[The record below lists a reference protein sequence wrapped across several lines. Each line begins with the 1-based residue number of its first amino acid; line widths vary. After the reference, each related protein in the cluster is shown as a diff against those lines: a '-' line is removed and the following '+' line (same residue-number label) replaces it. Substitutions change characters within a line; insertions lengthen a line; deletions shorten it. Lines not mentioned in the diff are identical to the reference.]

1 MINPERGFVSSAN
14 QFPADPS
21 VYPYY
26 LGGYFPMY
34 RGLTINR
41 RLSAMNN
48 ITTDSMEMLQT
59 NNYNS
64 FAAMAVPLLLKNIS
78 RDSLD
83 NNEKD
88 YFDTLK
94 KWNYYNDVNESGA
107 TVFVLTWDNFEHIV
121 WDDELSKCK
130 EPTTQPESESLLE
143 SILKDSAYKFLDD
156 INTPQKET
164 LQDDILAAFRKTT
177 LTLKNLEVAKKL
189 SWEMYKDTRI
199 NHLAKLAPFSK
210 LHLNIGGGSN
220 CINAANSD
228 HGPSWRM
235 IVELTDTTNA
245 YGIYPGGQ
253 SGNPGSR
260 YYDNF
265 VDDWAA
271 GKYFKLW
278 VMNKND
284 INDFRVKYKITFGK

>member
-1 MINPERGFVSSAN
+1 MF
-14 QFPADPS
+14 
-21 VYPYY
+21 
-26 LGGYFPMY
+26 

-48 ITTDSMEMLQT
+48 ITTDSMQLLQT

-64 FAAMAVPLLLKNIS
+64 FAAMAVPLLLRNIA

-83 NNEKD
+83 DTEKD
-88 YFDTLK
+88 YYDTLK
-94 KWNYYNDVNESGA
+94 KWNYSNDANESGA
-107 TVFVLTWDNFEHIV
+107 TVFVLTWENFEAVV
-121 WDDELSKCK
+121 WDDDLAKCND
-130 EPTTQPESESLLE
+130 PITRPNSESLLE
-143 SILKDSAYKFLDD
+143 SVLKDSSYKFLDNV
-156 INTPQKET
+156 NTPQKET
-164 LQDDILAAFRKTT
+164 LRDDALSAFRKTT
-177 LTLKNLEVAKKL
+177 LTLKNLDLERKL
-189 SWEMYKDTRI
+189 SWEKYKDTRI
-199 NHLAKLAPFSK
+199 NHLAKLAPLSR
-210 LHLNIGGGSN
+210 LHLNIGGGEN

-260 YYDNF
+260 YYDDFIDN
-265 VDDWAA
+265 WAA
-271 GKYFKLW
+271 GKYYKLW
-278 VMNKND
+278 VMTKND